1 MKRFASLIAIPAIAV
16 LGFVAVP
23 AATGTSP
30 GVPNGPLIHLTAAE
44 SPAASQP
51 CDSGY
56 AVWADASSGAYLL
69 SQNVQNEDLNANST
83 TWSCWHFP
91 DVNGASGEISDE
103 AGYCAEYHDS
113 YVVSAVCSGIPAQE
127 WFIQSECV
135 SGAPVAINIWALDN
149 MPEFVFM
156 NESDGG
162 LGDLIN
168 LAASCYEGDS
178 WVKRVPVG

>member
-1 MKRFASLIAIPAIAV
+1 MKRFASLIAIPAFAA

-30 GVPNGPLIHLTAAE
+30 GVHNGPLVHLTAAE
-44 SPAASQP
+44 SPATSQP
-51 CDSGY
+51 CDPGY
-56 AVWADASSGAYLL
+56 SVWADASSGAYLL

-91 DVNGASGEISDE
+91 DYNGTAGEISDE

-113 YVVSAVCSGIPAQE
+113 YVVSAVCSDIPAQQ
-127 WFIQSECV
+127 WFVV
-135 SGAPVAINIWALDN
+135 SDCYSDEYEAINIWALDN
-149 MPEFVFM
+149 SPEYVFM

-162 LGDLIN
+162 SGDLIN
-168 LAASCYEGDS
+168 LAAACYEGDS